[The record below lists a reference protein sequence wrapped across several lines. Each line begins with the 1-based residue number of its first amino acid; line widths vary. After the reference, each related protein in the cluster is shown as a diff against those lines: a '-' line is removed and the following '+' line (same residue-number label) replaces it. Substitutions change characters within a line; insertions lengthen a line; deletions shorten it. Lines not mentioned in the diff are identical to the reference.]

1 MSSPDGF
8 RYERKFEV
16 ETPDPVPV
24 RTLLLRHPA
33 MFRTVFPPRWIN
45 NIYLDTP
52 LLGAYVDT
60 VEGNPNRAKARIRW
74 YGEFFRDV
82 PDGVLEVKVKQ
93 GAVGSK
99 GRFAVPP
106 FSTDQALNGRTL
118 AALIRG
124 IDGLPGWARAVVDGL
139 EEPTANRYRRQYF
152 LSGDGRFRATIDSDL
167 TFFAVGLPGG
177 GFRKRPFV
185 RPGVVLE
192 VKYGIDAEADA
203 DRVCSWFPYRI
214 ARHSKYARGVQAAAP
229 WV

>member
-1 MSSPDGF
+1 MSTPDTF

-16 ETPDPVPV
+16 ETSDPAPV
-24 RTLLLRHPA
+24 RALLLRHPA

-52 LLGAYVDT
+52 LLGAYADS
-60 VEGNPNRAKARIRW
+60 VEGNPDRAKTRIRW
-74 YGEFFRDV
+74 YGEFFRPV
-82 PDGVLEVKVKQ
+82 ADGVLEVKVKH

-106 FSTDQALNGRTL
+106 FSTKQPVNGRSL

-152 LSGDGRFRATIDSDL
+152 LTGDGRYRATIDSDL
-167 TFFAVGLPGG
+167 TFFAVGLLGG
-177 GFRKRPFV
+177 GFRKRFV
-185 RPGVVLE
+185 VPSVVLE
-192 VKYGIDAEADA
+192 VKYGIDAEVDA

-214 ARHSKYARGVQAAAP
+214 ARHSKYARGVQAAADSA
-229 WV
+229 